1 MDKKRIL
8 IVEDDPDTCLLLSQ
22 LFEKIGYDLTITNNG
37 QDAIVS
43 IKDMLPDLVIFD
55 LKLPDMDG
63 WETYQRI
70 SEGKD
75 FPAICLSAGPSPL
88 IPAHA
93 LKMGEEHDIQ
103 KQVDYIH
110 KPFYNDELLARVD
123 ALVNQPASVTPL
135 TYTNR
140 RPRVSVIVPTLNE
153 ADNLPLIFPYF
164 PMDWVDEII
173 LVDGCSTDGTIEVAR
188 RLFPSIKVVLEK
200 RPGKGAA
207 LQAGYRAASGDILV
221 VLDGDGSHDPREI
234 PRFVSALM
242 QGADFVKGSRFAP
255 GGGTTDMPRY
265 RQMGNGAFVLLTNL
279 LFSASFTDLCYGFHA
294 FWKYCLDAIDLEDV
308 NGFEIDTALYLGALR
323 TRLRISE
330 VPSFEGYRFH
340 GQGKLQTIPDG
351 WRVLKTI
358 TRQSLK
364 KMQKNSRADYLGFQ
378 GYEHWLFACPDETP
392 GQPQHH
398 WQFTPGSTGRDTHP
412 GQPAQPHG
420 DGDQSPL

>member
-1 MDKKRIL
+1 
-8 IVEDDPDTCLLLSQ
+8 
-22 LFEKIGYDLTITNNG
+22 
-37 QDAIVS
+37 
-43 IKDMLPDLVIFD
+43 
-55 LKLPDMDG
+55 
-63 WETYQRI
+63 
-70 SEGKD
+70 
-75 FPAICLSAGPSPL
+75 
-88 IPAHA
+88 
-93 LKMGEEHDIQ
+93 
-103 KQVDYIH
+103 
-110 KPFYNDELLARVD
+110 
-123 ALVNQPASVTPL
+123 
-135 TYTNR
+135 
-140 RPRVSVIVPTLNE
+140 
-153 ADNLPLIFPYF
+153 
-164 PMDWVDEII
+164 MDWVDEII

-221 VLDGDGSHDPREI
+221 VLDGDGSHDPRED
-234 PRFVSALM
+234 PALCECAHAGRRFR
-242 QGADFVKGSRFAP
+242 QGQPLCAWRGYDRHAAC
-255 GGGTTDMPRY
+255 Y

-364 KMQKNSRADYLGFQ
+364 KMQKNSRADYLGF
-378 GYEHWLFACPDETP
+378 GV
-392 GQPQHH
+392 
-398 WQFTPGSTGRDTHP
+398 
-412 GQPAQPHG
+412 
-420 DGDQSPL
+420 